1 VAQRACPTVET
12 PPASSR
18 ESLSDRRKLPAGPFE
33 SAVIVAAV
41 PMNNGE
47 MAARLEPAGF
57 RFVERVHGEVR
68 RPVLPPGYSPA
79 SAGPEHGRFDSHPDE
94 IADVDE
100 PDMADKVN
108 ASWCRMALEYGL
120 FSEEREF
127 LLAVDFARPD
137 ALR

>member
-1 VAQRACPTVET
+1 
-12 PPASSR
+12 
-18 ESLSDRRKLPAGPFE
+18 
-33 SAVIVAAV
+33 
-41 PMNNGE
+41 MNNGE

-68 RPVLPPGYSPA
+68 WPVLPPGYSPA

-120 FSEEREF
+120 FSEDREF
-127 LLAVDFARPD
+127 LLAVDFALPEDEDINGEHRGWAQWP
-137 ALR
+137 